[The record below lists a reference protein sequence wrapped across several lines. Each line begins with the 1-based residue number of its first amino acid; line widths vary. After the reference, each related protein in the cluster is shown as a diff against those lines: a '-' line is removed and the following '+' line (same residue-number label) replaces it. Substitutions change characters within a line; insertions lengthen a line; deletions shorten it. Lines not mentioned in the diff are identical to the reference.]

1 MYDRRLTMLGLALLG
16 ATLLLYYMEEGDG
29 FRYSY
34 VTGVAMLA
42 VFGSCLL
49 ELAVIPHL
57 LQYSRMLGPL
67 KGSDRSEISTQK

>member
-42 VFGSCLL
+42 VFLVSFVRFNVKHLGS
-49 ELAVIPHL
+49 
-57 LQYSRMLGPL
+57 G
-67 KGSDRSEISTQK
+67 KK

>member
-16 ATLLLYYMEEGDG
+16 ATLLLYYMEDGEG

-42 VFGSCLL
+42 VFAVTFVRFNVKHLGS
-49 ELAVIPHL
+49 
-57 LQYSRMLGPL
+57 G
-67 KGSDRSEISTQK
+67 KK